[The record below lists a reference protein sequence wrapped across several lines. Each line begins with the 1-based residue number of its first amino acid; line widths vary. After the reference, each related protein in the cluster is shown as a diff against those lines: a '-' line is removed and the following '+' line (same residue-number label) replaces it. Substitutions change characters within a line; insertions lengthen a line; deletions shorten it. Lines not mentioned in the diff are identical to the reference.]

1 MGLRNVSR
9 NIILD
14 VSKSKYVVVQVK
26 QYDKNIREII
36 AKITD
41 NGRPYGIDNTIV
53 PRIKCKKDD
62 GTYVVNDCIILE
74 DGDIKIDVT
83 DQMTAAAG
91 THDCELALFDAE
103 TDKVIHTMNFIINV
117 KAAVFSDDEV
127 TSSNEFIALEN
138 ALLKVEKLDA
148 ALEEHVASAEESA
161 RLADEYET
169 SALES
174 KNNAKTSATEAK
186 IAETKAET
194 SAANAANSESEAST
208 SKNNISTY
216 ELIAFRSK
224 NNTVSY
230 ESEALS
236 AKNSTVAS
244 MDTAADHVA
253 TINEYVGDA
262 KESVSQA
269 QQTINQANTMINNLE
284 DTIDTID
291 ANEAQRVSAEKQRVT
306 NETARENNEETRQSN
321 EDTRVSNENAR
332 KTAETNRATAESKRV
347 TAENTRVSNENI
359 RVSNEEDRVASEEE
373 RETNEA
379 TRQTNESTRQ
389 SNESTRQGNEETRK
403 TAETQRE
410 ENEQVREDNE
420 AVREANE
427 KVRIA
432 NENTRKTNEGNREAY
447 EAIRQSNEKTRQAGY
462 TEMQETIS
470 DMEQTLSS
478 HTSNTSNPHNVTKAQ
493 VGLSNVPNVITND
506 QTPTYSDTT
515 TLSTLTSGEKLSTAF
530 AKIKLAITTLINH
543 ISNKSNPHKVTIEQ
557 LGYGNIDNT
566 SDADKPVSTA
576 QQSAIDTAYKNSNTY
591 TDTKISELIGG
602 APDTLNTLKEISDA
616 ITENEDVINTL
627 NEAIGTKASQTDLD
641 SHVDNTVVHIT
652 STERTNWNDANSKK
666 HTHSNKSVLDGIT
679 SALITAWNSAV
690 THISDTVK
698 HITSDERTLWNT
710 VSNKVDK
717 VSGKGLSTND
727 YTTTEKTKLSG
738 IATGAEVNQNAF
750 SNVVVGSTTI
760 AADTKTDTLTL
771 VAGSNVTITP
781 DATNDKITI
790 AATDTNTWRG
800 IQNNLTST
808 STSDSLAAAQGKKL
822 NESKLDRAV
831 ALTSEN
837 LNNMTTP
844 GLYYGGGGNT
854 VTNKPDG
861 VDAFGLFVYHIASG
875 WKMQELTVNNTQK
888 VYTRYY
894 NSSTWSSWVER
905 KFTDTTYSAATS
917 SALGLVKTGSNI
929 TNSSG
934 TISVTKQNVI
944 DALGF
949 TPGSSTDNNTTY
961 KLTKSGSTITLTGS
975 DGSTTSVTDSDT
987 NTNTTYTAGTGLT
1000 LSGTQFKHSN
1010 SVTAGTAQG
1019 DTNKT
1024 LTFGGTFS
1032 IPTVSYDAQGHI
1044 IGKGTTTMTM
1054 PTYPDL
1060 VKQGLTNGNSNLPL
1074 LMSDTTISN
1083 TSTEYTQVTHRNN
1096 NIYANPSI
1104 GMIAST
1110 SYKLNNKISLEY
1122 STDTDS
1128 LNFVFL

>member
-9 NIILD
+9 YVILD

-26 QYDKNIREII
+26 QYDINIREII

-41 NGRPYGIDNTIV
+41 NGKPYEIDNTIV
-53 PRIKCKKDD
+53 PRVKCKKDD
-62 GTYVVNDCIILE
+62 GTLVVNDCTILE
-74 DGDIKIDVT
+74 NGDVKIDVT

-91 THDCELALFDAE
+91 MCDCELALFDAE
-103 TDKVIHTMNFIINV
+103 TDKVLHTMNFMINV
-117 KAAVFSDDEV
+117 KEAVFSDDEV

-148 ALEEHVASAEESA
+148 ALEKHVASAEESA
-161 RLADEYET
+161 RLADEYEA

-174 KNNAKTSATEAK
+174 KNNAETSATEAK
-186 IAETKAET
+186 TAETKAEA
-194 SAANAANSESEAST
+194 SATNAAQYESEAAT
-208 SKNNISTY
+208 SKNNVLTY

-224 NNTVSY
+224 NNTVAY
-230 ESEALS
+230 ESEALAS
-236 AKNSTVAS
+236 KDSTVAY
-244 MDTAADHVA
+244 MDAAADHLE
-253 TINEYVGDA
+253 TIKDYVGDA
-262 KESVSQA
+262 EESVGQA

-284 DTIDTID
+284 DTIETID
-291 ANEAQRVSAEKQRVT
+291 ENEAQRVAAEKQRVT
-306 NETARENNEETRQSN
+306 NETARENNEETRKSN
-321 EDTRVSNENAR
+321 EETRVSNENAR
-332 KTAETNRATAESKRV
+332 KTAETNRATEESKRV
-347 TAENTRVSNENI
+347 TAENTRVSNENTRI
-359 RVSNEEDRVASEEE
+359 ANEENRVANEEE

-420 AVREANE
+420 DVREANE

-432 NENTRKTNEGNREAY
+432 NENTRETNEGNREAY
-447 EAIRQSNEKTRQAGY
+447 ETIRQNNEKTRQAGY
-462 TEMQETIS
+462 TEMQETIASMDQSLS
-470 DMEQTLSS
+470 DHLAD
-478 HTSNTSNPHNVTKAQ
+478 TSNPH
-493 VGLSNVPNVITND
+493 
-506 QTPTYSDTT
+506 
-515 TLSTLTSGEKLSTAF
+515 E
-530 AKIKLAITTLINH
+530 
-543 ISNKSNPHKVTIEQ
+543 VTIEQ
-557 LGYGNIDNT
+557 LGYGNLDNT
-566 SDADKPVSTA
+566 SDIDKPVSTA
-576 QQSAIDTAYKNSNTY
+576 QQAAIDLAYQNATAYADKVKSDIMGGLPSESL
-591 TDTKISELIGG
+591 DTITELAEKLQDDSDALNVLVATVGEKANQSEL
-602 APDTLNTLKEISDA
+602 DTHTGNTTI
-616 ITENEDVINTL
+616 
-627 NEAIGTKASQTDLD
+627 
-641 SHVDNTVVHIT
+641 HIT

-666 HTHSNKSVLDGIT
+666 HTHSNKTILDNT
-679 SALITAWNSAV
+679 TAS
-690 THISDTVK
+690 
-698 HITSDERTLWNT
+698 
-710 VSNKVDK
+710 
-717 VSGKGLSTND
+717 
-727 YTTTEKTKLSG
+727 YTTEEKTKLSG
-738 IATGAEVNQNAF
+738 VATGAEVNQNAF

-808 STSDSLAAAQGKKL
+808 STTDSLSANQGKIL
-822 NESKLDRAV
+822 NNTKLDRAV
-831 ALTSEN
+831 VLTSEN
-837 LNNMTTP
+837 LDNMTTP
-844 GLYYGGGGNT
+844 ALYYSGGGNS

-875 WKMQELTVNNTQK
+875 FKMQELTAHDTRK

-975 DGSTTSVTDSDT
+975 DGSITSVTDSDT

-1010 SVTAGTAQG
+1010 SVTAATAQG
-1019 DTNKT
+1019 DADKT
-1024 LTFGGTFS
+1024 LEFGGTFT
-1032 IPTVSYDAQGHI
+1032 IPTVTYDAQGHI
-1044 IGKGTTTMTM
+1044 TGKGTTTMTM
-1054 PTYPDL
+1054 PANPNTDTKVSQKVSTLSSYRPLILGYNDSTDYTALDTACTNVTY
-1060 VKQGLTNGNSNLPL
+1060 VAQG
-1074 LMSDTTISN
+1074 
-1083 TSTEYTQVTHRNN
+1083 
-1096 NIYANPSI
+1096 IYAQPST

-1110 SYKLNNKISLEY
+1110 SHKIGEAVTLSYNSTTESLDF
-1122 STDTDS
+1122 T
-1128 LNFVFL
+1128 FV